1 MRMRKMRN
9 LEPRMEKCAAYR
21 IDRPET
27 LRGNW
32 RSLKPDCTALWVEV
46 GCGKGKFTAETAQS
60 NPDVLLI
67 AEPIRAY
74 ALENHRSERECDK
87 ALADRIETI
96 FRVAAANGAETLI
109 MGAFGCGRNGYP
121 VEQVIGLIQNWI
133 AEHPGAVPN
142 VVFAVPRMH
151 ADAFREAFGAPEP
164 ERPASVVVAEDEG
177 DREGDDEDWR
187 NVKLPEG
194 VTLR

>member
-1 MRMRKMRN
+1 MRR
-9 LEPRMEKCAAYR
+9 A
-21 IDRPET
+21 
-27 LRGNW
+27 
-32 RSLKPDCTALWVEV
+32 
-46 GCGKGKFTAETAQS
+46 
-60 NPDVLLI
+60 DVLVI

-121 VEQVIGLIQNWI
+121 VEQVIELIQNWI

-142 VVFAVPRMH
+142 VVLAVPRMH
-151 ADAFREAFGAPEP
+151 ADAFRRASAPRSLSAPRRWSLPKTRTTAKAMTRTGATWNCP
-164 ERPASVVVAEDEG
+164 RASRRANDG
-177 DREGDDEDWR
+177 CSRGGR
-187 NVKLPEG
+187 A
-194 VTLR
+194 

>member
-1 MRMRKMRN
+1 MAHVGLGHAGAAQGRHHPGLGQR
-9 LEPRMEKCAAYR
+9 LEAGAPLG
-21 IDRPET
+21 I
-27 LRGNW
+27 
-32 RSLKPDCTALWVEV
+32 V
-46 GCGKGKFTAETAQS
+46 GGVGAV
-60 NPDVLLI
+60 DDHR
-67 AEPIRAY
+67 EPVRAF

-87 ALADRIETI
+87 ALADRIEAI
-96 FRVAAANGAETLI
+96 FRIAAANGTETLI
-109 MGAFGCGRNGYP
+109 VGAFGCGRNGYP
-121 VEQVIGLIQNWI
+121 VEQVIELIQNWI

-164 ERPASVVVAEDEG
+164 ERPAPVVVAEGEN

-187 NVKLPEG
+187 NVELPEG

>member
-1 MRMRKMRN
+1 M
-9 LEPRMEKCAAYR
+9 CAA
-21 IDRPET
+21 PT
-27 LRGNW
+27 
-32 RSLKPDCTALWVEV
+32 CWV
-46 GCGKGKFTAETAQS
+46 
-60 NPDVLLI
+60 I

-121 VEQVIGLIQNWI
+121 VEQVIELIQNWI

-151 ADAFREAFGAPEP
+151 ADAFREAFGAPGARAP
-164 ERPASVVVAEDEG
+164 PRRSLSPRARTTAKAMTRTGATWNCPRASRCAKDG
-177 DREGDDEDWR
+177 CS
-187 NVKLPEG
+187 
-194 VTLR
+194 LRGRA